1 MSEQHFKP
9 PFITQILFRTTNPL
23 TFFYLEL
30 GILIIFSFLFWITQ
44 TLFASTSIVSRRR
57 YGRYPHADVLFYFIP
72 LKKANLKEDMTPPN
86 TILIRCARR
95 GHILF

>member
-9 PFITQILFRTTNPL
+9 PFIIQILFWTTNPL

-57 YGRYPHADVLFYFIP
+57 YGRYPHADVLLYFIP
-72 LKKANLKEDMTPPN
+72 LKKSQSRR
-86 TILIRCARR
+86 RCDPS
-95 GHILF
+95 